1 MVEVKGSNPFAC
13 SNKMFLGVM
22 VSTTDFGSVSGG
34 SSPSGTTI
42 LKKSATLHYFC
53 PGGTVLDCAGFV
65 NRNYREFES
74 HPGLNRLHTRVSVLA
89 YIQSLKP

>member
-42 LKKSATLHYFC
+42 LKKSAKSVPLFDGLAQLVRA
-53 PGGTVLDCAGFV
+53 PGESSGS
-65 NRNYREFES
+65 RRFES
-74 HPGLNRLHTRVSVLA
+74 CIYYQYTSRCLA
-89 YIQSLKP
+89 LWFSW